1 MARTVET
8 EGAKKKLK
16 KAQEAYEAAQLRAA
30 KARAEDSD
38 EDEEW
43 KPDQTGRRL
52 RTFFFLSVLAYNE
65 LELRIQIYHKLFLNH
80 GRRPVASF

>member
-1 MARTVET
+1 MARTKEM
-8 EGAKKKLK
+8 EGAKKKLE
-16 KAQEAYEAAQLRAA
+16 KAREAFEAAQLRAA

-52 RTFFFLSVLAYNE
+52 RTFFVLSVLAYTMN
-65 LELRIQIYHKLFLNH
+65 LN
-80 GRRPVASF
+80 